1 MSNIVLVT
9 GGFDPIH
16 SGHISYLKEA
26 SKLGS
31 KLIVGLNSDEWLTR
45 KKGNYFLPFKERAT
59 ILKSIKYDNKVIS
72 FDDTDDTANKA
83 IGLARTF
90 GKGKVIFANGGDRE
104 KNNVPEIDTWG
115 SNPQV
120 EFVFGVGG
128 NKLNS
133 SSKILADWEN
143 KRVHMKRNVV

>member
-1 MSNIVLVT
+1 MPDNIVLVT

-31 KLIVGLNSDEWLTR
+31 KLIVGLNSDEWLVR

-59 ILKSIKYDNKVIS
+59 ILKSIKYVNKVIN
-72 FDDTDDTANKA
+72 FDDTDDTANKL

-104 KNNVPEIDTWG
+104 RNNVPEIDTWG

-128 NKLNS
+128 NKTNS
-133 SSKILADWEN
+133 SSDILNNYVQNIND
-143 KRVHMKRNVV
+143 ML

>member
-1 MSNIVLVT
+1 MSDIVLVT

-31 KLIVGLNSDEWLTR
+31 KLIVGLNSDEWLAR
-45 KKGNYFLPFKERAT
+45 KKGKRFLPFEERAT
-59 ILKSIKYDNKVIS
+59 ILESIRYVNRVIG
-72 FDDTDDTANKA
+72 FDDSKDDACSA
-83 IGLARTF
+83 IFKILSTHGSGT
-90 GKGKVIFANGGDRE
+90 KVIFANGGDRE
-104 KNNVPEIDTWG
+104 RNNVPEIDTWG

-128 NKLNS
+128 NKTNS
-133 SSKILADWEN
+133 SSDILNNYVQNIND
-143 KRVHMKRNVV
+143 ML

>member
-1 MSNIVLVT
+1 LPDNIVLVT

-31 KLIVGLNSDEWLTR
+31 KLIVGLNSDEWLVR

-59 ILKSIKYDNKVIS
+59 ILKSIKYVNKVIS
-72 FDDTDDTANKA
+72 FDDTDDTANKL

-104 KNNVPEIDTWG
+104 RNNVPEIDTWG

-128 NKLNS
+128 NKTNS
-133 SSKILADWEN
+133 SSDILNNYVQNIND
-143 KRVHMKRNVV
+143 ML

>member
-1 MSNIVLVT
+1 MCTEMSDVVLVT
-9 GGFDPIH
+9 GGFDPVH

-31 KLIVGLNSDEWLTR
+31 KLIVGLNSDKWLIR

-59 ILKSIKYDNKVIS
+59 ILKSIKYVNKVIS
-72 FDDTDDTANKA
+72 FDDTDDTANKL

-128 NKLNS
+128 NKTNS
-133 SSKILADWEN
+133 SSDILNNYVQNIND
-143 KRVHMKRNVV
+143 ML

>member
-1 MSNIVLVT
+1 MPDNIVLVT

-59 ILKSIKYDNKVIS
+59 ILKSIKYVNKVIS
-72 FDDTDDTANKA
+72 FDDTDDTANKV

-128 NKLNS
+128 NKTNS
-133 SSKILADWEN
+133 SSDILNNYVQNIND
-143 KRVHMKRNVV
+143 ML

>member
-1 MSNIVLVT
+1 MPDNIVLVT

-59 ILKSIKYDNKVIS
+59 ILKSIKYVNKVIS
-72 FDDTDDTANKA
+72 FDDTDDTANKV

-128 NKLNS
+128 NKTNS
-133 SSKILADWEN
+133 SSKILADWQN
-143 KRVHMKRNVV
+143 NCVQTK

>member
-59 ILKSIKYDNKVIS
+59 ILKSIKYVNKVIS
-72 FDDTDDTANKA
+72 FDDTDNTANKV

-115 SNPQV
+115 SNPEV

-128 NKLNS
+128 NKTNS
-133 SSKILADWEN
+133 SSDILNNYVQNIND
-143 KRVHMKRNVV
+143 ML

>member
-1 MSNIVLVT
+1 LPDNIVLVT

-31 KLIVGLNSDEWLTR
+31 KLIVGLNSDEWLVR

-59 ILKSIKYDNKVIS
+59 ILKSIKYVNKVIS
-72 FDDTDDTANKA
+72 FDDTDDTANKL

-104 KNNVPEIDTWG
+104 RNNVPEIDTWG

-120 EFVFGVGG
+120 EFVFCVGG
-128 NKLNS
+128 NKTNS
-133 SSKILADWEN
+133 SSDILNNYVQNIND
-143 KRVHMKRNVV
+143 ML

>member
-1 MSNIVLVT
+1 MPDNIVLVT

-26 SKLGS
+26 SRLGS
-31 KLIVGLNSDEWLTR
+31 KLIVGLNSDEWLVR

-59 ILKSIKYDNKVIS
+59 ILKSIKYVNKVIS
-72 FDDTDDTANKA
+72 FDDTDDTANKL

-104 KNNVPEIDTWG
+104 RNNVPEIDTWG

-128 NKLNS
+128 NKTNS
-133 SSKILADWEN
+133 SSDILNNYVQNIND
-143 KRVHMKRNVV
+143 ML

>member
-59 ILKSIKYDNKVIS
+59 ILKSIKYVNKVIS
-72 FDDTDDTANKA
+72 FDDTDDTANKV

-128 NKLNS
+128 NKTNS
-133 SSKILADWEN
+133 SSDILNNYVQNIND
-143 KRVHMKRNVV
+143 ML

>member
-1 MSNIVLVT
+1 MPDNIVLVT

-31 KLIVGLNSDEWLTR
+31 KLIVGLNSDEWLVR

-59 ILKSIKYDNKVIS
+59 ILKSIKYVNKVIS
-72 FDDTDDTANKA
+72 FDDTDDTANKL

-104 KNNVPEIDTWG
+104 RNIVPEIDTWG

-128 NKLNS
+128 NKTNS
-133 SSKILADWEN
+133 SSDILNNYVQNIND
-143 KRVHMKRNVV
+143 ML

>member
-1 MSNIVLVT
+1 MCTEMSDVVLVT
-9 GGFDPIH
+9 GGFDPVH

-31 KLIVGLNSDEWLTR
+31 KLIVGLNSDKWLIR

-59 ILKSIKYDNKVIS
+59 ILKSIKYVNKVIS
-72 FDDTDDTANKA
+72 FDDTDDTANKL

-128 NKLNS
+128 NKTNS
-133 SSKILADWEN
+133 SSDILNNYVQKSND
-143 KRVHMKRNVV
+143 VL

>member
-31 KLIVGLNSDEWLTR
+31 KLIVGLNSDEWLAR

-59 ILKSIKYDNKVIS
+59 ILKSIKYVNKVIS
-72 FDDTDDTANKA
+72 FDDTDDTANKV

-128 NKLNS
+128 NKTNS
-133 SSKILADWEN
+133 SSDILNNYVQNIND
-143 KRVHMKRNVV
+143 ML

>member
-1 MSNIVLVT
+1 MPDNIVLVT

-31 KLIVGLNSDEWLTR
+31 KLIVGLNSDEWLVR

-59 ILKSIKYDNKVIS
+59 ILKSIKYVNKVIS
-72 FDDTDDTANKA
+72 FDDTDDTANKL

-104 KNNVPEIDTWG
+104 RNNVPEIDIWG

-128 NKLNS
+128 NKTNS
-133 SSKILADWEN
+133 SSDILNNYVQNIND
-143 KRVHMKRNVV
+143 ML

>member
-1 MSNIVLVT
+1 MPDNIVLVT

-31 KLIVGLNSDEWLTR
+31 KLIVGLNSDEWLVR

-59 ILKSIKYDNKVIS
+59 ILKSIKYVNKVIS
-72 FDDTDDTANKA
+72 FDDTDDTANKL

-104 KNNVPEIDTWG
+104 RNNVPEIDTWG

-120 EFVFGVGG
+120 EFVFCVGG
-128 NKLNS
+128 NKTNS
-133 SSKILADWEN
+133 SSDILNNYVQNIND
-143 KRVHMKRNVV
+143 ML

>member
-59 ILKSIKYDNKVIS
+59 ILKSIKYVNKVIS
-72 FDDTDDTANKA
+72 FDDTDDTANKV

-104 KNNVPEIDTWG
+104 KNNVPEINTWG

-128 NKLNS
+128 NKTNS
-133 SSKILADWEN
+133 SSDILNNYVQNIND
-143 KRVHMKRNVV
+143 ML

>member
-1 MSNIVLVT
+1 MPDNIVLVT

-31 KLIVGLNSDEWLTR
+31 KLIVGLNSDEWLVR

-59 ILKSIKYDNKVIS
+59 ILKSIKYVNKVIS
-72 FDDTDDTANKA
+72 FDDTDDTANKL

-104 KNNVPEIDTWG
+104 RNNVPEIDTWG

-128 NKLNS
+128 NKTNS
-133 SSKILADWEN
+133 SSDILNNYVQNIND
-143 KRVHMKRNVV
+143 ML

>member
-1 MSNIVLVT
+1 MPDNIVLVT

-31 KLIVGLNSDEWLTR
+31 KLIVGLNSDEWLVR

-59 ILKSIKYDNKVIS
+59 ILKSIKYVNKVIS
-72 FDDTDDTANKA
+72 FDDTDDTANKL

-104 KNNVPEIDTWG
+104 RNNVPEIDTWG

-128 NKLNS
+128 SKTNS
-133 SSKILADWEN
+133 SSDILNNYVQNIND
-143 KRVHMKRNVV
+143 ML

>member
-1 MSNIVLVT
+1 MPDNIVLVT

-16 SGHISYLKEA
+16 SGHISYLKGA

-59 ILKSIKYDNKVIS
+59 ILKSIKYVNKVIS
-72 FDDTDDTANKA
+72 FDDTDDTANKV

-128 NKLNS
+128 NKINS
-133 SSKILADWEN
+133 SSKILADWQN
-143 KRVHMKRNVV
+143 NCVQTK

>member
-1 MSNIVLVT
+1 MPDNIVLVT

-31 KLIVGLNSDEWLTR
+31 KLIVGLNSDEWLVR
-45 KKGNYFLPFKERAT
+45 KKGNYFLPFKERVT
-59 ILKSIKYDNKVIS
+59 ILKSIKYVNKVIS
-72 FDDTDDTANKA
+72 FDDTDDTANKL

-104 KNNVPEIDTWG
+104 RNNVPEIDTWG

-128 NKLNS
+128 NKTNS
-133 SSKILADWEN
+133 SSDILNNYVQNIND
-143 KRVHMKRNVV
+143 ML

>member
-59 ILKSIKYDNKVIS
+59 ILKSIKYVNKVIS
-72 FDDTDDTANKA
+72 FDDTDNTANKV

-128 NKLNS
+128 NKTNS
-133 SSKILADWEN
+133 SSDILNNYVQNIND
-143 KRVHMKRNVV
+143 ML